1 MKKKLQKQ
9 MDSMMEMTMDA
20 ITNNTKLMP
29 ALNELFKYAPKDE
42 KSQFI
47 LLHEIA
53 NQYLH
58 ELLDIDSEFH
68 DYSFEEGIKICIE
81 EKVDYLKER
90 FQICT
95 IQFQLE
101 DITRTITLP
110 KRLPLADMTYFLM
123 SSLDIACYYDFM
135 INCEGIDYS
144 PEEMQMCSIA
154 DLCLEKNDMFLLS
167 FFNSETDE
175 FFPVTGKLINEE
187 LNNKEIELER
197 IHVLEAKNDGPWVDE
212 NEHRTLEEQNDQLVS
227 GFFFNKMFYE
237 RPDLF
242 EELENGKDIEELL
255 FEMIDE
261 ELNDD
266 VFDTDLLKSSR
277 RK

>member
-1 MKKKLQKQ
+1 MKKELQKQ
-9 MDSMMEMTMDA
+9 MDSMMNMTMEA
-20 ITNNTKLMP
+20 ITNNKKLEP
-29 ALNELFKYAPKDE
+29 ALNELFKYAPQDE
-42 KSQFI
+42 KYQFI

-81 EKVDYLKER
+81 EKADYLKER

-95 IQFQLE
+95 IQFQLD
-101 DITRTITLP
+101 DITRTITFP
-110 KRLPLADMTYFLM
+110 KRLPLSDMSYFVM
-123 SSLDIACYYDFM
+123 SSLDIVCGYDFM

-144 PEEMQMCSIA
+144 TEEMQICSIA

-167 FFNSETDE
+167 FFDSETDE
-175 FFPVTGKLINEE
+175 FYPVTGKLINEE
-187 LNNKEIELER
+187 LNKKEIELER
-197 IHVLEAKNDGPWVDE
+197 IQVIETQNEGPWVEE

-255 FEMIDE
+255 FQMIDE

-266 VFDTDLLKSSR
+266 VFNTDLLKSSR

>member
-20 ITNNTKLMP
+20 ITNNTKLVP

-81 EKVDYLKER
+81 EKVNYLKER

-144 PEEMQMCSIA
+144 LEEMQMCSIA

-175 FFPVTGKLINEE
+175 FYPVTGKLINEE

-266 VFDTDLLKSSR
+266 VFDTDLLIG
-277 RK
+277 

>member
-20 ITNNTKLMP
+20 ITNNKKLVP
-29 ALNELFKYAPKDE
+29 ALNELFKYAPEDDKY
-42 KSQFI
+42 QFI

-68 DYSFEEGIKICIE
+68 DYSFEEGIKLCIE
-81 EKVDYLKER
+81 EKTNYLKER
-90 FQICT
+90 FQVCT
-95 IQFQLE
+95 IQFQLD
-101 DITRTITLP
+101 DITRTIVFP
-110 KRLPLADMTYFLM
+110 KRLPLADMTYFVM
-123 SSLDIACYYDFM
+123 SSLDIVCSYDFM
-135 INCEGIDYS
+135 INYEGVDYS
-144 PEEMQMCSIA
+144 MEEMQMCSIA
-154 DLCLEKNDMFLLS
+154 NLYLENNDMFLLS
-167 FFNSETDE
+167 FFDSENDE
-175 FFPVTGKLINEE
+175 FYPVTGKLLKEE
-187 LNNKEIELER
+187 LNEKEIELER
-197 IHVLEAKNDGPWVDE
+197 IQVIESKNDGPWVEED
-212 NEHRTLEEQNDQLVS
+212 EHRSLDEQNDQLVS

-237 RPDLF
+237 RLDLF

-266 VFDTDLLKSSR
+266 VFDTDLLN
-277 RK
+277 

>member
-1 MKKKLQKQ
+1 MKKELQKQ
-9 MDSMMEMTMDA
+9 MDSMMNMTMEA
-20 ITNNTKLMP
+20 ITNNKKLEP
-29 ALNELFKYAPKDE
+29 ALNELFKYAPQDE
-42 KSQFI
+42 KYQFI

-81 EKVDYLKER
+81 
-90 FQICT
+90 
-95 IQFQLE
+95 
-101 DITRTITLP
+101 
-110 KRLPLADMTYFLM
+110 
-123 SSLDIACYYDFM
+123 
-135 INCEGIDYS
+135 
-144 PEEMQMCSIA
+144 
-154 DLCLEKNDMFLLS
+154 KNDMFLLS
-167 FFNSETDE
+167 FFDSETDE
-175 FFPVTGKLINEE
+175 FYPVTGKLINEE
-187 LNNKEIELER
+187 LNKKEIELER
-197 IHVLEAKNDGPWVDE
+197 IQVIEAQNEGPWVEE

-255 FEMIDE
+255 FQMIDE

-266 VFDTDLLKSSR
+266 VFDTDLLN
-277 RK
+277 

>member
-20 ITNNTKLMP
+20 ITNNTKLVP

-58 ELLDIDSEFH
+58 ELLDIDSKFH

-266 VFDTDLLKSSR
+266 VFDTDLLNR
-277 RK
+277 VEG

>member
-1 MKKKLQKQ
+1 MKRKLQKQ
-9 MDSMMEMTMDA
+9 MDSMMETTMDA
-20 ITNNTKLMP
+20 ITNNTKLAP
-29 ALNELFKYAPKDE
+29 LLNELFKYAPKDE
-42 KSQFI
+42 KTQFI

-144 PEEMQMCSIA
+144 LEEMQMCSIA

-175 FFPVTGKLINEE
+175 FYPVTGKLINEE
-187 LNNKEIELER
+187 LNKKEIELEC

-266 VFDTDLLKSSR
+266 VFDTELLNLNYS
-277 RK
+277 

>member
-1 MKKKLQKQ
+1 MKKELQKQ
-9 MDSMMEMTMDA
+9 MDSMMNMTMEA
-20 ITNNTKLMP
+20 ITNNKKLEP
-29 ALNELFKYAPKDE
+29 ALNELFKYAPQDE
-42 KSQFI
+42 KYQFI

-81 EKVDYLKER
+81 EKADYLKER

-95 IQFQLE
+95 IQFQLD
-101 DITRTITLP
+101 DITRTITFP
-110 KRLPLADMTYFLM
+110 KRLPLSDMSYFVM
-123 SSLDIACYYDFM
+123 SSLDIVCGYDFM

-144 PEEMQMCSIA
+144 TEEMQICSIA

-167 FFNSETDE
+167 FFDSETDE
-175 FFPVTGKLINEE
+175 FYPVTGKLINEE

-197 IHVLEAKNDGPWVDE
+197 IQVIETQNEGPWVEE

-255 FEMIDE
+255 FQMIDE

-266 VFDTDLLKSSR
+266 VFNTDLLKSSR

>member
-1 MKKKLQKQ
+1 MKRKLQKQ
-9 MDSMMEMTMDA
+9 MDSMMETTMDA
-20 ITNNTKLMP
+20 ITNNTKLAP
-29 ALNELFKYAPKDE
+29 LLNELFKYAPKDE
-42 KSQFI
+42 KTQFI

-144 PEEMQMCSIA
+144 LEEMQMCSIA

-175 FFPVTGKLINEE
+175 FYPVTGKLINEE
-187 LNNKEIELER
+187 LNKKEIELEC

-261 ELNDD
+261 ELNDN
-266 VFDTDLLKSSR
+266 VFDTELLIG
-277 RK
+277 

>member
-1 MKKKLQKQ
+1 MKKELQKQ
-9 MDSMMEMTMDA
+9 MDSMMEMTMEA
-20 ITNNTKLMP
+20 ITNNKKLEP
-29 ALNELFKYAPKDE
+29 ALNELFKYAPQDE
-42 KSQFI
+42 KYQFI

-81 EKVDYLKER
+81 EKTDYLKER

-95 IQFQLE
+95 IQFQLDE
-101 DITRTITLP
+101 I
-110 KRLPLADMTYFLM
+110 TYFVM
-123 SSLDIACYYDFM
+123 SSLDIVCSYDFM

-144 PEEMQMCSIA
+144 TEEMQICSIA

-167 FFNSETDE
+167 FFDSETDE
-175 FFPVTGKLINEE
+175 FYPVTGKLINED

-197 IHVLEAKNDGPWVDE
+197 IQVIETQNEGPWVEE
-212 NEHRTLEEQNDQLVS
+212 NERRTLEEQNDQLVS

-255 FEMIDE
+255 FQMIDE

-266 VFDTDLLKSSR
+266 VFNTDLLN
-277 RK
+277 

>member
-9 MDSMMEMTMDA
+9 MDSMMEMTMGA
-20 ITNNTKLMP
+20 ITNNTKLVP

-68 DYSFEEGIKICIE
+68 DYSFEEGIKLCIE
-81 EKVDYLKER
+81 EKTNYLKER
-90 FQICT
+90 FQVCT
-95 IQFQLE
+95 IQFQLD
-101 DITRTITLP
+101 DITRTIVFP
-110 KRLPLADMTYFLM
+110 KRLPLADMTYFVM
-123 SSLDIACYYDFM
+123 SSLDIVCSYDFM
-135 INCEGIDYS
+135 INCEGVDYS
-144 PEEMQMCSIA
+144 MEEMQMCSIA
-154 DLCLEKNDMFLLS
+154 NLYLENNDMFLLS
-167 FFNSETDE
+167 FFDSENDE
-175 FFPVTGKLINEE
+175 FYPVTGKLLKEE
-187 LNNKEIELER
+187 LNEKEIELER
-197 IHVLEAKNDGPWVDE
+197 IQVIESKNDGPWVEED
-212 NEHRTLEEQNDQLVS
+212 EHRSLDEQNDQLVS

-255 FEMIDE
+255 FQMIE
-261 ELNDD
+261 EDLDND
-266 VFDTDLLKSSR
+266 VYETDLLIG
-277 RK
+277 

>member
-20 ITNNTKLMP
+20 ITNNKKLVP

-42 KSQFI
+42 KYQFI

-197 IHVLEAKNDGPWVDE
+197 IHVLEAKNDGPWVEED
-212 NEHRTLEEQNDQLVS
+212 EHRTLEEQNDQLVS

-242 EELENGKDIEELL
+242 EELENGKGIEELL
-255 FEMIDE
+255 FEMVDE

-266 VFDTDLLKSSR
+266 VFDTDLLN
-277 RK
+277 

>member
-9 MDSMMEMTMDA
+9 MDSMMEMTMGA
-20 ITNNTKLMP
+20 ITNNTKLVP

-175 FFPVTGKLINEE
+175 FYPVTGKLINEE
-187 LNNKEIELER
+187 LNKKEIELEC

-266 VFDTDLLKSSR
+266 VFDTELLIG
-277 RK
+277 

>member
-1 MKKKLQKQ
+1 MKRKLQKQ
-9 MDSMMEMTMDA
+9 MDSMMEMTMGA
-20 ITNNTKLMP
+20 ITNNTKLVP

-144 PEEMQMCSIA
+144 LEEMQMCSIA

-175 FFPVTGKLINEE
+175 FYPVTGKLINEE
-187 LNNKEIELER
+187 LNKKEIELEC

-261 ELNDD
+261 ELNDN
-266 VFDTDLLKSSR
+266 VFDTELLNKNR
-277 RK
+277 V

>member
-1 MKKKLQKQ
+1 MKRKLQKQ
-9 MDSMMEMTMDA
+9 MDSMMETTMDA
-20 ITNNTKLMP
+20 ITNNTKLAP
-29 ALNELFKYAPKDE
+29 LLNELFKYAPKDE
-42 KSQFI
+42 KTQFI

-144 PEEMQMCSIA
+144 LEEMQMYSIA

-175 FFPVTGKLINEE
+175 FYPVTGKLINEE
-187 LNNKEIELER
+187 LNKKEIELEC

-261 ELNDD
+261 ELNDN
-266 VFDTDLLKSSR
+266 VFDTELLNKNR
-277 RK
+277 V

>member
-9 MDSMMEMTMDA
+9 IDSMMEMTIDA
-20 ITNNTKLMP
+20 ITNNKKLVP
-29 ALNELFKYAPKDE
+29 ALNELFKYAPEDDKY
-42 KSQFI
+42 QFI

-68 DYSFEEGIKICIE
+68 DYSFEEGIKLCIE
-81 EKVDYLKER
+81 EKTDYLKER

-101 DITRTITLP
+101 DITRTITFP
-110 KRLPLADMTYFLM
+110 KTIPLADMAYFLM

-144 PEEMQMCSIA
+144 LEEMQMCSIA

-175 FFPVTGKLINEE
+175 FFPITGKLLKEE
-187 LNNKEIELER
+187 LSEKEIELER
-197 IHVLEAKNDGPWVDE
+197 IQVLKTKNDGPWVEED
-212 NEHRTLEEQNDQLVS
+212 EHRTLEEQNDQLVS

-255 FEMIDE
+255 FQMVDE
-261 ELNDD
+261 ELDD
-266 VFDTDLLKSSR
+266 NVFDTDLLIG
-277 RK
+277 

>member
-1 MKKKLQKQ
+1 MKRKLQKQ
-9 MDSMMEMTMDA
+9 MDSMMETTMDA
-20 ITNNTKLMP
+20 ITNNTKLAP
-29 ALNELFKYAPKDE
+29 LLNELFKYAPKDE

-175 FFPVTGKLINEE
+175 FYPVTGKLINEE
-187 LNNKEIELER
+187 LNKKEIELEC

-266 VFDTDLLKSSR
+266 VFDTELLKSSR

>member
-1 MKKKLQKQ
+1 MKKELQKQ
-9 MDSMMEMTMDA
+9 MDSMMNMTMEA
-20 ITNNTKLMP
+20 ITNNKKLEP
-29 ALNELFKYAPKDE
+29 ALNELFKYAPQDE
-42 KSQFI
+42 KYQFI

-81 EKVDYLKER
+81 EKTDYLKER

-95 IQFQLE
+95 IQFQLD
-101 DITRTITLP
+101 DITRTITFP
-110 KRLPLADMTYFLM
+110 KRLPLADMTYFVM
-123 SSLDIACYYDFM
+123 SSLDIVYSYDFM

-144 PEEMQMCSIA
+144 TEEMQICSIA

-167 FFNSETDE
+167 FFDSETDE
-175 FFPVTGKLINEE
+175 FYPVTGKLINEE
-187 LNNKEIELER
+187 LNKKEIELER
-197 IHVLEAKNDGPWVDE
+197 IQVIEAQNEGPWVEE

-255 FEMIDE
+255 FQMIDE

>member
-20 ITNNTKLMP
+20 ITNNKKLVP

-81 EKVDYLKER
+81 EKTDYLKER

-175 FFPVTGKLINEE
+175 YFPVTGKLINEE

-266 VFDTDLLKSSR
+266 VFDTDLLNR
-277 RK
+277 VEG

>member
-9 MDSMMEMTMDA
+9 MDSMMEMTMGA
-20 ITNNTKLMP
+20 ITNNTKLVP

-175 FFPVTGKLINEE
+175 FYPVTGKLITEK
-187 LNNKEIELER
+187 LNKKEIELEC

-266 VFDTDLLKSSR
+266 VFDTELLVIR
-277 RK
+277 N